1 MSLDAASSPY
11 PSASLLGRAPR
22 GGSSAAFRR
31 FAELEAPL
39 VRQVW
44 KLAWPAIAHMLLVTF
59 VFLAGRAML
68 GRYSSAALASMQIS
82 GSLTWAIYAIFTAS
96 SAGTLAVVA
105 RSVGAGDI
113 DAASRAAR
121 ASLALALCVGAAVV
135 APILLANGALLRF
148 LFPNA
153 GPAVLDD
160 AGAYLH
166 IVLPIMPLAFLEAT
180 AAAALQGAGDTRTPL
195 YVAALGN
202 VINVALSAALIFG
215 RFGFPELGV
224 RGAAVGAAATMAIE
238 GVLLVA
244 ALLSKRSVLP
254 IRRASRVCGATELS
268 RVLRVSAPAFAE
280 RALNEL
286 GYLGFVALVA
296 LLGATAMAGNQA
308 LWSVEAICFLS
319 AHGFGV
325 AAGAIMAQK
334 LGARRPSD
342 AARGGLIAAGSAVA
356 LLSAFG
362 MIILIAPGLLLRVF
376 TSDPAI
382 LRVASGATLL
392 AAASQPFM
400 AFATVV
406 GMGLR
411 GAGDTKTVLAVSVV
425 SALGLRLVLTWL
437 FAIKLG
443 FGLTGVWMASTC
455 DWIVRSLLL
464 GAAYV
469 RGRWSEIVV

>member
-1 MSLDAASSPY
+1 
-11 PSASLLGRAPR
+11 
-22 GGSSAAFRR
+22 
-31 FAELEAPL
+31 
-39 VRQVW
+39 
-44 KLAWPAIAHMLLVTF
+44 MLLVTF
-59 VFLAGRAML
+59 VFLSGRAML
-68 GRYSSAALASMQIS
+68 GRHSSAALASMQIS
-82 GSLTWAIYAIFTAS
+82 GSLTWAIYVIFTAS
-96 SAGTLAVVA
+96 SAGTLAVIA
-105 RSVGAGDI
+105 RSVGACDI
-113 DAASRAAR
+113 DAACRAAR
-121 ASLALALCVGAAVV
+121 ASLVLAVCVGAAVV
-135 APILLANGALLRF
+135 APILIANGTLLPF

-153 GPAVLDD
+153 GPEVLDE
-160 AGAYLH
+160 ASAYLH
-166 IVLPIMPLAFLEAT
+166 IVLPIMPLAFLEAA

-202 VINVALSAALIFG
+202 VINVALSATLIFG
-215 RFGFPELGV
+215 YFGLPELGV

-244 ALLSKRSVLP
+244 ALLSKKSALP
-254 IRRASRVCGATELS
+254 IRRAWRSCGAIELA
-268 RVLRVSAPAFAE
+268 RVLRVSAPAFVE

-334 LGARRPSD
+334 LGARRPSE
-342 AARGGLIAAGSAVA
+342 AARGGLFAAGSAVA
-356 LLSAFG
+356 LLSVFG
-362 MIILIAPGLLLRVF
+362 LIILIAPGLLLRVF

-382 LRVASGATLL
+382 IDAASGATLL

-411 GAGDTKTVLAVSVV
+411 GAGDTKTVLLV
-425 SALGLRLVLTWL
+425 SAISALFLRLVLTWL